1 VHLKKRLL
9 CVVCLASAVLFSAVV
24 PERCPAKSGV
34 ASRVGDSMQRPLR
47 PRIMSPKKHARLRG
61 RLPEVDDPGLQTIL
75 SDDRLILYTDTEMP
89 RAYQNWSGQLQGVH
103 SPDYNI
109 SANGS
114 EPYGNANIEFPWGT
128 PGGLHRA
135 KNVSSFRFLWLPTD
149 DGGEVLPVVWYRWR
163 HSGDSVRGYE
173 WIFPVGTVLGEVLS
187 MRGPNGKEHV
197 FELRVR
203 IRDYGEWAVDVF
215 RPFPTAGHL
224 ADSIKKAR
232 ADWHEKP
239 TLARLVGHLEGPIA
253 LKKHKLSNN
262 HPRKVFVQSM
272 GMDTL
277 PPVDDDPLVVQLL
290 TETTFTSASDV
301 AWRESEN
308 GAVYTC
314 APTTTAAF
322 HIVPANYAGGFVDVD
337 PESCMRCHD
346 SVGQQAQHFEFG
358 RDWYGRVRGSDGIFS
373 FHPFS
378 MGSISHNGIGQAVSM
393 RSELVKA
400 KVLERF
406 DPDKHPSN
414 AYQRLESR
422 GN

>member
-1 VHLKKRLL
+1 MLLKKR
-9 CVVCLASAVLFSAVV
+9 
-24 PERCPAKSGV
+24 
-34 ASRVGDSMQRPLR
+34 
-47 PRIMSPKKHARLRG
+47 
-61 RLPEVDDPGLQTIL
+61 
-75 SDDRLILYTDTEMP
+75 
-89 RAYQNWSGQLQGVH
+89 
-103 SPDYNI
+103 
-109 SANGS
+109 
-114 EPYGNANIEFPWGT
+114 
-128 PGGLHRA
+128 
-135 KNVSSFRFLWLPTD
+135 
-149 DGGEVLPVVWYRWR
+149 
-163 HSGDSVRGYE
+163 
-173 WIFPVGTVLGEVLS
+173 
-187 MRGPNGKEHV
+187 
-197 FELRVR
+197 
-203 IRDYGEWAVDVF
+203 
-215 RPFPTAGHL
+215 
-224 ADSIKKAR
+224 IKKAR
-232 ADWHEKP
+232 DDWHEKP

-253 LKKHKLSNN
+253 LNKHKLSNN

-378 MGSISHNGIGQAVSM
+378 VGSISHNGIGQAVSM